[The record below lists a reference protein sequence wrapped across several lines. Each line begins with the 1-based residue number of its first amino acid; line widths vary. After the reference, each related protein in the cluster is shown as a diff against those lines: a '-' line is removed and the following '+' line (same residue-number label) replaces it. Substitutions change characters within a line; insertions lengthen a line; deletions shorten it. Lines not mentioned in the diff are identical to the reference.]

1 MKTFNKFNTALLR
14 AKIIGKKTRNRRL
27 RRYSDG
33 TAAFDPRVKVF
44 NKGVAREREK
54 ERERKEERERV
65 TERKRERERERERE
79 DDVFGIA
86 IARAAANNRRRRNV
100 EFMQIFVRPSIR
112 EMGQQEMEYQGYR

>member
-54 ERERKEERERV
+54 ERERKEERER
-65 TERKRERERERERE
+65 E
-79 DDVFGIA
+79 
-86 IARAAANNRRRRNV
+86 
-100 EFMQIFVRPSIR
+100 
-112 EMGQQEMEYQGYR
+112 